1 MVHAAFS
8 SSHVHTN
15 NSKDSVVSTSATLDK
30 KEFWNV
36 FSVPSCLV
44 LTQENPTDLIKNP
57 ASCIE
62 LSYLV
67 TYESYFYIERNL
79 KIVDD

>member
-1 MVHAAFS
+1 MLR
-8 SSHVHTN
+8 
-15 NSKDSVVSTSATLDK
+15 TSATLDK

-44 LTQENPTDLIKNP
+44 LTQENPTELIKNP

-62 LSYLV
+62 LSDLV
-67 TYESYFYIERNL
+67 TYKVTFALISNL
-79 KIVDD
+79 KIVDRIEKHKRDNNKP